1 MQDPLECEKMCER
14 VKEHLS
20 TVFKSDFKELKSCRI
35 HDYTQRKELMGL
47 KKTCTNYKLM
57 RVKITYRKKSQ
68 KELIQRTLIV
78 YPCDVIRYVRRTLD
92 LIEVIVKE
100 KIVANKSY
108 YQLERRYEF
117 SFKGIRSAVKRV
129 QWAFDRLLP
138 TGIIE
143 GLDIEWWLKNEKR
156 SLSRIALL
164 YREKFFPTELSLSCI
179 FSK

>member
-1 MQDPLECEKMCER
+1 LE
-14 VKEHLS
+14 LI
-20 TVFKSDFKELKSCRI
+20 SCKI
-35 HDYTQRKELMGL
+35 HDFTKRKKLIGL
-47 KKTCTNYKLM
+47 KKTYTNYKLM

-78 YPCDVIRYVRRTLD
+78 YPCDVIRYVRRALD
-92 LIEVIVKE
+92 FIEMIVKE

-108 YQLERRYEF
+108 YQLERRYEL

-138 TGIIE
+138 TGIIA
-143 GLDIEWWLKNEKR
+143 GLDIECWLKNEKR

-179 FSK
+179 FSR